1 MAILNSTFNLPIC
14 QFWIGHI
21 LVSVSTISLKQ
32 LLPKL
37 KSSTNINFK
46 ISGKLLM
53 VSSSQ
58 KLWYLLRQWH
68 KTELIYMPCL
78 NGLSLI
84 VDTLLK
90 QTTDICFDLFVQD
103 YWLKIS
109 INKEQSHLCLKG
121 YLHYK
126 SIFCHKVPLDV

>member
-1 MAILNSTFNLPIC
+1 MAILSVWLSVC
-14 QFWIGHI
+14 QFWISHI
-21 LVSVSTISLKQ
+21 LVSVSTVSLKQ

-53 VSSSQ
+53 ISSSQ

-90 QTTDICFDLFVQD
+90 QTTDICFDLFIQN
-103 YWLKIS
+103 YWVKIS
-109 INKEQSHLCLKG
+109 FNKEQSHLCLKG
-121 YLHYK
+121 YQVFFVIK
-126 SIFCHKVPLDV
+126 